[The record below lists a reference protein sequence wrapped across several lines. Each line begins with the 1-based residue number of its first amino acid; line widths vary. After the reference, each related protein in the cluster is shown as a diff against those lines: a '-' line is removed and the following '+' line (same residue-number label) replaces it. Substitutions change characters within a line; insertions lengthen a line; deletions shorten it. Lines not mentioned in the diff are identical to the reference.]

1 MTTIEAVAELR
12 REFTRRGWDKKA
24 TNRIVFELSIHVA
37 IAVVGI
43 AIFMTY
49 HNPAV
54 RVLGILISSF
64 GCMGVGTNTH
74 TSTHYGTSDKRW
86 VNEALSYL
94 GYPMFLG
101 LSATYWWH
109 KHVVLHHPA
118 PNVVGVDS
126 DADLLPWF
134 AITADEVHASSGLR
148 RFYYERLQF
157 WLFPLALALNDF
169 GIQRAGWAHL
179 IRRLCDSKGRKS
191 AHWIDLSALVLHYVI
206 WIGVPLLFW
215 PLPAVAGFYILRSI
229 LLGYAMYAI
238 LAPGHFP
245 AEAQRMTDE
254 ARHGADFFAVQ
265 TAGTVSFRTGLLGRF
280 LCSGLEYQVEHH
292 LFPNISHV
300 HYPEVSVAVQEFCA
314 EHGLPYRSY
323 SWAMALWKSWE
334 VLRFPQPVVGR
345 GHVPVPANAAPSSV
359 WWLRTATP
367 WDVPEQSHIS
377 EFANGPNGPSR
388 LSSSI

>member
-1 MTTIEAVAELR
+1 MSHEITQVLQPFGAIPISLKLYLDIMSTTIKALTELR
-12 REFTRRGWDKKA
+12 REFARRGWDKKA
-24 TNRIVFELSIHVA
+24 TNRIVFELLIHVA
-37 IAVVGI
+37 IAVAGI
-43 AIFMTY
+43 AIFMTSR
-49 HNPAV
+49 NPTV
-54 RVLGILISSF
+54 RVLGIVISSF

-86 VNEALSYL
+86 VNEALSYF

-101 LSATYWWH
+101 LSASYWWH

-157 WLFPLALALNDF
+157 WLFPVALALNCF
-169 GIQRAGWAHL
+169 SIQMAGWKYL
-179 IRRLCDSKGRKS
+179 IRMLCHSKRRKS
-191 AHWIDLSALVLHYVI
+191 AQRIDLSALVLHYVA

-215 PLPAVAGFYILRSI
+215 PLPAVAVFYILRTI
-229 LLGYAMYAI
+229 LLGYGMYAI

-245 AEAQRMTDE
+245 AEAQRTTDE
-254 ARHGADFFAVQ
+254 VRHGADFFAVQ

-300 HYPEVSVAVQEFCA
+300 HYPEISVVVQGFCA

-323 SWAMALWKSWE
+323 SWATALWKSWA
-334 VLRFPQPVVGR
+334 VLRFPQQVVGR
-345 GHVPVPANAAPSSV
+345 RHVRPVQA
-359 WWLRTATP
+359 
-367 WDVPEQSHIS
+367 
-377 EFANGPNGPSR
+377 
-388 LSSSI
+388 